1 MPIKEKQHINCVN
14 YYGDR
19 AACGWYRMS
28 FPAMA
33 LETLLQGNYTFKF
46 LESQVPILDKNFYSA
61 NDGTRVIR
69 VQRWHTKAHAEIM
82 KHFLRPVADAVGAW
96 LIYEID
102 DVLTY
107 EDIPDYNIA
116 KPFFN
121 PEIIGNSVQEIMD
134 CCDLITV
141 TTEELKNLYI
151 RKFNQDPRKF
161 FIIPNFLPRWWIGE
175 AFNLDNQLKQWD
187 QQHTKPHIGFCCST
201 NHFDI
206 ENKNKGVD
214 DFTQM
219 IDWIKKNENKYV
231 FNFVGGVPQQLIQ
244 DAKENKIFVQP
255 PSDIFNY
262 PRELLI
268 RKLDLLIAPLID
280 SEFNRCKSNIKWLE
294 FSALGIPMI
303 GQNISTYNKYTNQ
316 VFNTTDD
323 IENWI
328 DKLFFRKD
336 SRDFYAEIIKKNRAI
351 IEGSGQGTGYW
362 MEKNIQ
368 MYYDLYS
375 MPQNVVKFNF

>member
-1 MPIKEKQHINCVN
+1 M
-14 YYGDR
+14 
-19 AACGWYRMS
+19 
-28 FPAMA
+28 
-33 LETLLQGNYTFKF
+33 
-46 LESQVPILDKNFYSA
+46 
-61 NDGTRVIR
+61 
-69 VQRWHTKAHAEIM
+69 
-82 KHFLRPVADAVGAW
+82 
-96 LIYEID
+96 
-102 DVLTY
+102 
-107 EDIPDYNIA
+107 
-116 KPFFN
+116 
-121 PEIIGNSVQEIMD
+121 
-134 CCDLITV
+134 
-141 TTEELKNLYI
+141 
-151 RKFNQDPRKF
+151 
-161 FIIPNFLPRWWIGE
+161 
-175 AFNLDNQLKQWD
+175 
-187 QQHTKPHIGFCCST
+187 
-201 NHFDI
+201 
-206 ENKNKGVD
+206 
-214 DFTQM
+214 
-219 IDWIKKNENKYV
+219 
-231 FNFVGGVPQQLIQ
+231 IQ